1 MGLFQDCGVIWRGE
15 AADEATAAAAGE
27 AVAADCAAAGEGAA
41 VEAASAEAAAAS
53 EVARSTAAAVPATAG
68 DAAPVKAS
76 ANAAEADGVATGS
89 KATTK
94 PLELRCFVVGPIS
107 TNCYALVSG
116 KRAMVVDPGAEGAR
130 VAAALAADG
139 VCVELVAA
147 THGHADHV
155 GGVAALVEATGARYA
170 IASEDDDLARHARR
184 AHALGIEYDADAPAP
199 NLELV
204 DGGEVGVGEARFRVI
219 AVPGHTPGGVALL
232 GQGAASELCFVGDTL
247 FAGSAGRTDL
257 PGGDTGELMRS
268 LARLAAEVPAQTNV
282 LPGHGQPTTMAVELA
297 TNPYLSSR
305 YNPNMG

>member
-15 AADEATAAAAGE
+15 PAEDEAAATGE
-27 AVAADCAAAGEGAA
+27 AVAAGEVATAEPAVAAAAGTASDAA
-41 VEAASAEAAAAS
+41 TVEASADATGADDVATGPEAAAA
-53 EVARSTAAAVPATAG
+53 
-68 DAAPVKAS
+68 
-76 ANAAEADGVATGS
+76 
-89 KATTK
+89 

-139 VCVELVAA
+139 ISVELVVA

-155 GGVAALVEATGARYA
+155 GGVAALVDATGARYA
-170 IASEDDDLARHARR
+170 IAPADDDLARHARR

-199 NLELV
+199 DLELV

>member
-15 AADEATAAAAGE
+15 
-27 AVAADCAAAGEGAA
+27 VAED
-41 VEAASAEAAAAS
+41 EAAAAEAVEPGTVS
-53 EVARSTAAAVPATAG
+53 DAVPAE
-68 DAAPVKAS
+68 AS
-76 ANAAEADGVATGS
+76 ANAAGTDGATTGS
-89 KATTK
+89 EAAAA

-116 KRAMVVDPGAEGAR
+116 KRAMVVDPGAEGAQ

-139 VCVELVAA
+139 ASVELVVA

-155 GGVAALVEATGARYA
+155 GGVAALVESTGARYA
-170 IASEDDDLARHARR
+170 IAPADDDLARHARR

-199 NLELV
+199 DLQLV

-268 LARLAAEVPAQTNV
+268 LACLAAEVPAQTNV

-305 YNPNMG
+305 YNSHMG

>member
-1 MGLFQDCGVIWRGE
+1 MDRSAVV
-15 AADEATAAAAGE
+15 AGE
-27 AVAADCAAAGEGAA
+27 SASDAVPGTASSG
-41 VEAASAEAAAAS
+41 ASAE
-53 EVARSTAAAVPATAG
+53 VPSN
-68 DAAPVKAS
+68 V
-76 ANAAEADGVATGS
+76 AEADGAAAGS
-89 KATTK
+89 AAAAA

-116 KRAMVVDPGAEGAR
+116 KRAMVVDPGAEGAQ
-130 VAAALAADG
+130 VAGALAADG
-139 VCVELVAA
+139 ISVELVVA

-155 GGVAALVEATGARYA
+155 GGVAALVDSTGARYA
-170 IASEDDDLARHARR
+170 IAPADDELARHARR

-199 NLELV
+199 DLQLV

-268 LARLAAEVPAQTNV
+268 LARLAAEVPAQANV
-282 LPGHGQPTTMAVELA
+282 LPGHGQPTTMAAELA

>member
-15 AADEATAAAAGE
+15 TAAAAAPVAAAAADCAAADEATAAAGDVVVTA
-27 AVAADCAAAGEGAA
+27 AAAGEAG
-41 VEAASAEAAAAS
+41 VDSEVASAE
-53 EVARSTAAAVPATAG
+53 VPA
-68 DAAPVKAS
+68 S
-76 ANAAEADGVATGS
+76 AAEAAGVAAGS
-89 KATTK
+89 AT

-139 VCVELVAA
+139 ISAELVVA

-155 GGVAALVEATGARYA
+155 GGVAALVDATGARYA
-170 IASEDDDLARHARR
+170 IAPADDDLARHARR

-199 NLELV
+199 DLQLV

-219 AVPGHTPGGVALL
+219 AAPGHTPGGVALL
-232 GQGAASELCFVGDTL
+232 GQGAVSDLCFVGDTL

-257 PGGDTGELMRS
+257 PGGNTGELMRS
-268 LARLAAEVPAQTNV
+268 LSCLAAEVPAQTNI

-305 YNPNMG
+305 YNPHMG